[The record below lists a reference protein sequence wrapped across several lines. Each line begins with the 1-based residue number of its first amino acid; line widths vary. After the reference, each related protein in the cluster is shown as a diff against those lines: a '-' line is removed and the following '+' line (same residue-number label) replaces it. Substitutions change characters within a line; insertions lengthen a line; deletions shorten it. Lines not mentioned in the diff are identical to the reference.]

1 MTRLPSIRTLRAV
14 FADKAPEARRILE
27 MTRDQL
33 EAHPVG
39 AARVAECYHSP
50 TTRDLRMTVINSLD
64 TGLYGV
70 EGFNLRRRNGTI
82 DALHFLNTGDTYT
95 PTLVFW
101 AGRYRV
107 ESWGDRVEILE
118 RQGWR
123 TWRQGWRT

>member
-1 MTRLPSIRTLRAV
+1 MKRLPSVKALSAV
-14 FADKAPEARRILE
+14 FQHRAPEARRILE
-27 MTRDQL
+27 MRRDEL

-39 AARVAECYHSP
+39 AARLAEFFNPPP
-50 TTRDLRMTVINSLD
+50 TMDLRMHVLSSLD
-64 TGLYGV
+64 SGLFGV
-70 EGFNLRRRNGTI
+70 EVIDIGRRDGTQ
-82 DALHFLNTGDTYT
+82 ATLPYLNAGDTYT

-123 TWRQGWRT
+123 T

>member
-1 MTRLPSIRTLRAV
+1 MKRLPSVKTLRSV
-14 FADKAPEARRILE
+14 FADRAPEARAILE
-27 MTRDQL
+27 MRRAEL

-39 AARVAECYHSP
+39 AARVAECYHAP
-50 TTRDLRMTVINSLD
+50 TTRDLRMTVLDSLD
-64 TGLYGV
+64 TGLHGA
-70 EGFNLRRRNGTI
+70 EGFVLTRRNGGADTVWY
-82 DALHFLNTGDTYT
+82 LNAGDTYT

-123 TWRQGWRT
+123 T

>member
-1 MTRLPSIRTLRAV
+1 MKRLPSIKTLRSV
-14 FADKAPEARRILE
+14 FRHRAPEARRILE

-39 AARVAECYHSP
+39 AARLAEFFNPPP
-50 TTRDLRMTVINSLD
+50 TMDLRMHVLSSLD
-64 TGLYGV
+64 TGLFGV
-70 EGFNLRRRNGTI
+70 EVIDIGRRDGTQATI
-82 DALHFLNTGDTYT
+82 PYLNAGDTYT

-101 AGRYRV
+101 AGTYRV

-123 TWRQGWRT
+123 T

>member
-1 MTRLPSIRTLRAV
+1 MTRLPSIKTLRAV
-14 FADKAPEARRILE
+14 FAERAPEARRILE
-27 MTRDQL
+27 MTRAEL

-39 AARVAECYHSP
+39 AARVAECYHAP
-50 TTRDLRMTVINSLD
+50 NTRDLRMTVLDSLD
-64 TGLYGV
+64 TGLHGA
-70 EGFNLRRRNGTI
+70 EGFVIGRRNGTQ
-82 DALHFLNTGDTYT
+82 ATVWYLNTGDTYA

-123 TWRQGWRT
+123 T